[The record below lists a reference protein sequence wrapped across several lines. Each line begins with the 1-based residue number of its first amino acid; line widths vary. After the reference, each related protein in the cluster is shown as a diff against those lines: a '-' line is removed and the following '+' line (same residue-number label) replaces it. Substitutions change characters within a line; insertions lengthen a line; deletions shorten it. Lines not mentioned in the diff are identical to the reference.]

1 MSPRVARG
9 LLYAALVL
17 LLALHNDFWQWD
29 DPTRVL
35 GLPIGFVYHIG
46 YCVAA
51 ALLMLL
57 FVIFAWPSHLEVKD
71 DEEDDRWS

>member
-1 MSPRVARG
+1 LSPRVIRG

-29 DPTRVL
+29 DPTLVL
-35 GLPIGFVYHIG
+35 GLPIGFAYHIG

-51 ALLMLL
+51 SILMLL
-57 FVIFAWPSHLEVKD
+57 FVKLAWPTHLEVAD
-71 DEEDDRWS
+71 DEEDK

>member
-1 MSPRVARG
+1 MSPRLIRG

-17 LLALHNDFWQWD
+17 LLVLHNDFWQWD
-29 DPTRVL
+29 DPTLVL

-51 ALLMLL
+51 SMLMLL
-57 FVIFAWPSHLEVKD
+57 FVKFAWPTHLEVAD
-71 DEEDDRWS
+71 DEEDK